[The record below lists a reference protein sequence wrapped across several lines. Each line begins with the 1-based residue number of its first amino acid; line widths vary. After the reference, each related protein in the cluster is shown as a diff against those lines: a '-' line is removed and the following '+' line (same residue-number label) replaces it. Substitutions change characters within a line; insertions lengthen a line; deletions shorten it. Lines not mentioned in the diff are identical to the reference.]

1 MKRRFFLKS
10 FLLSS
15 YLFFFN
21 NSSKANSIPKKESL
35 KIDKIKINKKHWI
48 LSSNDLKDGN

>member
-21 NSSKANSIPKKESL
+21 NSSKANSTPKK
-35 KIDKIKINKKHWI
+35 KIKIVKIKVNTKHWI
-48 LSSNDLKDGN
+48 LSSKDLIDGN